1 MVRLVQIVGIVSP
14 GAMGSAVGAAYLA
27 AGNRVVVTVDGRS
40 ARTTGLAE
48 EARLELLPDLDAVVG
63 ESELVLSIVPPG
75 EAGATAAAIA
85 AAAGRTGARP
95 LVADWNAV
103 SPATVR
109 QLEQELAEAG
119 LELVDGS
126 ISGGPPRADY
136 RTRVYFSGRSAA
148 ELAAA
153 APAWIDART
162 VGDTVG
168 LASAVKMCTASM
180 YKGSSALLTHALLT
194 AHAHGVLPQVLD
206 DLGGWFPRQIDR
218 AARTLAVSA
227 TKADRYVG
235 EMREIAATQA
245 SVGLTPA
252 LFEAMAEVYESI
264 AQSAIGAEAPEEIT
278 AEPDLMDVLN
288 GLSGGRDG
296 KAKGNDD
303 EGVSDESRVSR
314 NRHGRASRVDRAVE
328 GGRGAGLDT

>member
-1 MVRLVQIVGIVSP
+1 MNTVGIVSP
-14 GAMGSAVGAAYLA
+14 GAMGSAVGGAYRA
-27 AGNRVVVTVDGRS
+27 AGHRVVTTVTGRS

-48 EARLELLPDLDAVVG
+48 QAGLELLPDLDAVVG
-63 ESELVLSIVPPG
+63 ESELVLSIVPPA
-75 EAGATAAAIA
+75 EAGSTAAAIV
-85 AAAGRTGARP
+85 AAAGRTGSRP
-95 LVADWNAV
+95 LVADWNAI

-109 QLEQELAEAG
+109 ELEQALAEAG

-136 RTRVYFSGRSAA
+136 RTRVYLSGPSAV

-180 YKGSSALLTHALLT
+180 YKGSSALLAHALLT
-194 AHAHGVLPQVLD
+194 AHVHGVLPHVLD
-206 DLGGWFPRQIDR
+206 DLGDSFPRQIDG
-218 AARTLAVSA
+218 AARMLAVSA

-245 SVGLTPA
+245 AVGLTPA
-252 LFEAMAEVYESI
+252 LFEAMAEVYEAIARSSI
-264 AQSAIGAEAPEEIT
+264 AAEAPEAIP
-278 AEPDLMDVLN
+278 AEPELEDVL
-288 GLSGGRDG
+288 GRF
-296 KAKGNDD
+296 AQ
-303 EGVSDESRVSR
+303 S
-314 NRHGRASRVDRAVE
+314 
-328 GGRGAGLDT
+328 

>member
-27 AGNRVVVTVDGRS
+27 AGNRVVATVDGRS

-48 EARLELLPDLDAVVG
+48 GAQLELLPDLDAVVG

-75 EAGATAAAIA
+75 EAGASAAAIA
-85 AAAGRTGARP
+85 AAASRTGSRP

-126 ISGGPPRADY
+126 ISGGPPRADH

-153 APAWIDART
+153 APVRIDART

-180 YKGSSALLTHALLT
+180 YKGSSALLAHALLT

-206 DLGGWFPRQIDR
+206 DLGDSFPRQIDR
-218 AARTLAVSA
+218 AARMLAVSA
-227 TKADRYVG
+227 TKADRYVA

-245 SVGLTPA
+245 AVGLTPA
-252 LFEAMAEVYESI
+252 LFEAMAEVYEDV
-264 AQSAIGAEAPEEIT
+264 ARSAIAAEAPEAIPS
-278 AEPDLMDVLN
+278 EPELETVL
-288 GLSGGRDG
+288 
-296 KAKGNDD
+296 
-303 EGVSDESRVSR
+303 EGIVPR
-314 NRHGRASRVDRAVE
+314 
-328 GGRGAGLDT
+328 

>member
-27 AGNRVVVTVDGRS
+27 AGNRVVATVDGRS

-85 AAAGRTGARP
+85 AAAGRTGSRP

-206 DLGGWFPRQIDR
+206 DLGDWFPRQIDR

-264 AQSAIGAEAPEEIT
+264 AQSSIGAEAPEEIT
-278 AEPDLMDVLN
+278 AEPHLMDVLN

-296 KAKGNDD
+296 RRR
-303 EGVSDESRVSR
+303 ETMT
-314 NRHGRASRVDRAVE
+314 
-328 GGRGAGLDT
+328 RG